1 MESIEGL
8 LWFTDC
14 EKIPD
19 AETIGEFIARS
30 QDQRVWLRMCID
42 LARVAGALVKTK
54 AFVSGGVSESTILV
68 KSGAPLVCGVS
79 STKKASSR
87 DTSRYL
93 ESLAGIAN
101 LVAKKVENDYMVTA
115 SGNVASFE
123 KFGDVALDL
132 FKAYPSG

>member
-1 MESIEGL
+1 MGTIEGL

-19 AETIGEFIARS
+19 AETIGEFLARH

-42 LARVAGALVKTK
+42 LARVAGTLAKTK
-54 AFVSGGVSESTILV
+54 AFVSDGISESTILV

-79 STKKASSR
+79 STKKANPK
-87 DTSRYL
+87 DTSGYL
-93 ESLAGIAN
+93 ESLAKIAN
-101 LVAKKVENDYMVTA
+101 LVAKKVESDYMVSA
-115 SGNVASFE
+115 LGNATSFE